1 MEETGAGSIC
11 AIAGLDSTWSGEG
24 IGVEP
29 DAQVPILEPVLS
41 YQVLFPDGEDLHLM
55 LLKLREIE
63 EEVPELHIVWNEQ
76 TEEIH
81 VQVMGEV
88 QSEILQNMI
97 SERFGVR
104 TELSYVSIVYKET
117 ITKRVEGIDHFE
129 PLRH

>member
-88 QSEILQNMI
+88 QIEILQNMI

-104 TELSYVSIVYKET
+104 TEFSSEIGRASCRE
-117 ITKRVEGIDHFE
+117 RV
-129 PLRH
+129 